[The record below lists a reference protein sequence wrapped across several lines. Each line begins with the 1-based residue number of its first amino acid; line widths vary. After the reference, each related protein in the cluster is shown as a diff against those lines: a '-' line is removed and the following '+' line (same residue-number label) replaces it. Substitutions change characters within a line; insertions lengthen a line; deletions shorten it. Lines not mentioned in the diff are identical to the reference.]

1 MNFFEDLAREPW
13 RFDFFDVLR
22 SIERAAPDRPRIG
35 DAGARD
41 EELLVLG
48 QDPYLEFPASNLTRL
63 DRDVHDRIR
72 LLCRFAGLLGP
83 QGPLPLHLTVEARLW
98 CDARDESFARFL
110 DIFNHRF
117 LALFY
122 RAWADARPAAQH
134 DRPEQ
139 DRFMDYVGA
148 ATGMG
153 TRPYQHRDS
162 LGDLTKLPLA
172 GLMGPAVK
180 SASRVENMVAFLFS
194 ADVEVEQMV
203 GLWLPLEA
211 ADQSSL
217 SVKHA
222 SLGNDTLLGGSVYSV
237 QDKFRIRI
245 FAKSLAQFEA
255 FLPDGAFCE
264 KQADAIYFYLGS
276 LLDYDVE
283 IAIAEHETRPARLG
297 GFGRL
302 GWTTWMTDKSRPD
315 RAGWRRDCRFRPAES
330 AGRKQSSTRRAS
342 ADGRN
347 SHGGYQS

>member
-1 MNFFEDLAREPW
+1 MSFFEDLAREPW

-83 QGPLPLHLTVEARLW
+83 QGALPLHLTVEARQW

-134 DRPEQ
+134 DRPEE
-139 DRFMDYVGA
+139 DRFIDYVGTV
-148 ATGMG
+148 TGMG
-153 TRPYQHRDS
+153 TKPYRHRDS
-162 LGDLTKLPLA
+162 LGDLAKLPLA

-203 GLWLPLEA
+203 GLWLTLEA

-217 SVKHA
+217 SARHA
-222 SLGNDTLLGGSVYSV
+222 KLGTDTLLGGSVYSV

-245 FAKSLAQFEA
+245 FAKTLDQFEA
-255 FLPDGAFCE
+255 FLPDGAFCQ
-264 KQADAIYFYLGS
+264 KLADAIYFYLGD

-283 IAIAEHETRPARLG
+283 IAIPERETRPASIG

-302 GWTTWMTDKSRPD
+302 GWTTWMRDAGEPD
-315 RAGWRRDCRFRPAES
+315 RAGWRRDCRFRPAE
-330 AGRKQSSTRRAS
+330 RAS
-342 ADGRN
+342 REQVSKQRRSVGGRN